1 MIASSHTS
9 SRIRAL
15 AITRNRSVWEGYEGP
30 VLTVPSLALVL
41 LLLCRLAAAQESR
54 PINAARDESPA
65 GPEIS
70 LQNALERARANNQSL
85 QSARLGTALAREDRI
100 QAKAAL
106 LPSLNYGNQYIYT
119 QGNGT
124 PSGVFVANDGV
135 HIYNSQGNIHEDVFS
150 YGRLVEYRRIVLAQA
165 ITEARTEILARGLT
179 ATVVQGYYA
188 LVVAQRR
195 IVNAQQSRQE
205 AQRFLDITEKL
216 EKGGEVARSD
226 VVKARILLQQRQRD
240 VQDAQLAIEKAKIS
254 LAVLMFPDLN
264 LAFTV
269 IDDLSTPEPL
279 GSFDEIRAL
288 ASERSPELRAAQLS
302 LRQESL
308 GRTEARSGYL
318 PTFSFDYWYGIN
330 ANQFAT
336 RSGDR
341 QNLGYSAQAS
351 LIFPL
356 WNWGS
361 TQSKIRQAEL
371 RERQARLELTQ
382 TQKQLLSELSSFYA
396 EAQSAVEQ
404 LDSLRTSL
412 DLASESL
419 RLTLLRYQAGEISV
433 LEVVDAQG
441 NLTQARNAY
450 DDGLSRYRV
459 ALANLQSLT
468 GTL

>member
-1 MIASSHTS
+1 MSSLLLS
-9 SRIRAL
+9 SFRLGAL
-15 AITRNRSVWEGYEGP
+15 AKFRNRPVWVGYKSWALAARP
-30 VLTVPSLALVL
+30 LVLTL
-41 LLLCRLAAAQESR
+41 LLLCRPAAAQESR
-54 PINAARDESPA
+54 PDNAAPDESP
-65 GPEIS
+65 PLKIS

-85 QSARLGTALAREDRI
+85 LSARLGSAIAREDRI
-100 QAKAAL
+100 QAKAGL

-135 HIYNSQGNIHEDVFS
+135 HIYNSQGNVHEDVFS
-150 YGRLVEYRRIVLAQA
+150 YARLIEYRRTVLAQA
-165 ITEARTEILARGLT
+165 ITEARAEIVARGLS
-179 ATVVQGYYA
+179 ATVVQSYYA

-195 IVNAQQSRQE
+195 SINARQSLEE

-240 VQDAQLAIEKAKIS
+240 VQEAQLAIEKAKIS
-254 LAVLMFPDLN
+254 LSVLIFPDLN
-264 LAFTV
+264 LAFAV
-269 IDDLSTPEPL
+269 IDDLNTPEPL
-279 GSFDEIRAL
+279 GAFDEIRAL
-288 ASERSPELRAAQLS
+288 ASEKSPELRAAQLS
-302 LRQESL
+302 LKQESL
-308 GRTEARSGYL
+308 GRTEARGGYL

-336 RSGDR
+336 HSGDR

-351 LIFPL
+351 LVFPL
-356 WNWGS
+356 WNWGATRS
-361 TQSKIRQAEL
+361 RIRQAEL
-371 RERQARLELTQ
+371 RESQARLELTL

-396 EAQSAVEQ
+396 EARSALGQ
-404 LDSLRTSL
+404 LDSLRNSL

-419 RLTLLRYQAGEISV
+419 RLTLLRYQAGEVSV

-459 ALANLQSLT
+459 ALANLRSLT

>member
-1 MIASSHTS
+1 MDRYHDRTV
-9 SRIRAL
+9 RA
-15 AITRNRSVWEGYEGP
+15 SVW
-30 VLTVPSLALVL
+30 VLAVL
-41 LLLCRLAAAQESR
+41 LSCQALAAQENH
-54 PINAARDESPA
+54 PVNTP
-65 GPEIS
+65 PEEGTALKIT

-85 QSARLGTALAREDRI
+85 MSARLGAAIAREDRI
-100 QAKAAL
+100 QAKAGL

-135 HIYNSQGNIHEDVFS
+135 HVYNSQGNIHEDVFS
-150 YGRLVEYRRIVLAQA
+150 YARLIEYRRTVVAQA
-165 ITEARTEILARGLT
+165 ITEARAEIVARGLA
-179 ATVVQGYYA
+179 ATVVQSYYA

-195 IVNAQQSRQE
+195 STNAGQSLDE

-226 VVKARILLQQRQRD
+226 VVKARIVLQQRQRD
-240 VQDAQLAIEKAKIS
+240 VQDARLAIEKGKIGLS
-254 LAVLMFPDLN
+254 VLIFPDLN

-269 IDDLSTPEPL
+269 IDDLNTPEPL

-288 ASERSPELRAAQLS
+288 ASEKSPELRAAQLS
-302 LRQESL
+302 LKQESL
-308 GRTEARSGYL
+308 GRTEARVGYL
-318 PTFSFDYWYGIN
+318 PTFSLDYWYGIN

-336 RSGDR
+336 HSGER

-356 WNWGS
+356 WNWGATRS
-361 TQSKIRQAEL
+361 RIRQAEL

-382 TQKQLLSELSSFYA
+382 TQKQLLSELNSFYA
-396 EAQSAVEQ
+396 EARSALEQ

-419 RLTLLRYQAGEISV
+419 RLTLLRYQAGEVSV